1 MTARPRK
8 TKILFFRG
16 IPAAAYAQIL
26 RRLFGAVFA
35 LLLLIVIGTVGYR
48 IMMHWSLL
56 DSIYMTVI
64 TIATVGF
71 KEVAPLTKSAQVF
84 TIFLIFGG
92 LAVGGYAV
100 GNVAAFFTEGQMLKI
115 LKGGRMAWEITNL
128 KNHTIVC
135 GYGKIGKEVCAQLT
149 AADLP
154 FIVIDKNAD
163 KIDEAVGRDF
173 LAVIGDA
180 AEDEVLLRV
189 GIKNARA
196 LVSAITDDSANVY
209 LVLTARTLNEHLH
222 IVARGTDEVS
232 RKKLERVGANRV
244 VSPYEI
250 GARRMAAYVIK
261 PDVVDFLD
269 AFAPGGP
276 FDLLV
281 ERITVSPGS
290 RLDGK
295 RLNESN
301 IRVETGGAMV
311 IGIGRPNER
320 MEINPRGDSLMSGG
334 CILLTMGTNTQLDA
348 LRRLAG

>member
-1 MTARPRK
+1 MR
-8 TKILFFRG
+8 FRG
-16 IPAAAYAQIL
+16 ISAKAYGEIL
-26 RRLFGAVFA
+26 RRLFTAVSL
-35 LLLLIVIGTVGYR
+35 LLLLIIIGAAGYQLLEK
-48 IMMHWSLL
+48 WSLL

-71 KEVAPLTKSAQVF
+71 KEVAPLSRPAQVF
-84 TIFLIFGG
+84 TIFLIFSG
-92 LAVGGYAV
+92 LAIGGYAV
-100 GNVAAFFTEGQMLKI
+100 GNIAAFFTEGQLQKI

-128 KNHTIVC
+128 KDHTIVC
-135 GYGKIGKEVCAQLT
+135 GYGKIGKEVCAQLA

-163 KIDEAVGRDF
+163 KIDEAVGHDF

-222 IVARGTDEVS
+222 IVARGTDEAS

-261 PDVVDFLD
+261 PEMVDFLD
-269 AFAPGGP
+269 AFSPGGP
-276 FDLLV
+276 YDLLV
-281 ERITVSPGS
+281 ERISVLPGS

-311 IGIGRPNER
+311 IGIGRPNEP
-320 MEINPRGDSLMSGG
+320 MEINPYGDSLMFGG

-348 LRRLAG
+348 LRRLAGRP